1 MGEKKEMEKENNG
14 FNPANDSF
22 EYGLVSSYITVPISN
37 YQSVDHI
44 SHAKYMRRESTHC
57 SITLELAFSIRRVHE
72 VRVWEGDGK
81 DGGLG

>member
-1 MGEKKEMEKENNG
+1 MLD
-14 FNPANDSF
+14 PPS
-22 EYGLVSSYITVPISN
+22 TH

-81 DGGLG
+81 DGGLGYDLPFLLRFI